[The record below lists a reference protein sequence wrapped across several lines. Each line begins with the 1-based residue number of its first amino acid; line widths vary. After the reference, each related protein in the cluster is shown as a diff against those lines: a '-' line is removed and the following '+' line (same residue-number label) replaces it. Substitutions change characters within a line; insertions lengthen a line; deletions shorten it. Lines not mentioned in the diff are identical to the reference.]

1 MSVETVNLLGARNKE
16 IHWLKSELADRDA
29 VIEALEAD
37 RVMYQ
42 GTIAII
48 IVKPYGYLLHC

>member
-1 MSVETVNLLGARNKE
+1 MSAETVNLLGARNKE
-16 IHWLKSELADRDA
+16 IHRLKADLADRDA

-42 GTIAII
+42 GTIA
-48 IVKPYGYLLHC
+48 VLS